1 MRISDWSSDVC
12 SSDLR
17 IPEKLPKG
25 ERRPVFDQCRH
36 DCFPLH
42 HCPARQTHRTKARFL
57 QPNPPH
63 QRWGGGPPPKAVVE
77 GSAQRALKP
86 PPVNLQPLPNTPH
99 HLIQTIHSPPTTR
112 QPLQLSKHEKTTRK
126 TTRLK
131 SSH

>member
-1 MRISDWSSDVC
+1 MRRRKGGPDRQ
-12 SSDLR
+12 R

-86 PPVNLQPLPNTPH
+86 PPVNLQPLPNPPH
-99 HLIQTIHSPPTTR
+99 HLIQKIRRRPHTR
-112 QPLQLSKHEKTTRK
+112 RSEEHTSELQSLMRIS
-126 TTRLK
+126 
-131 SSH
+131 